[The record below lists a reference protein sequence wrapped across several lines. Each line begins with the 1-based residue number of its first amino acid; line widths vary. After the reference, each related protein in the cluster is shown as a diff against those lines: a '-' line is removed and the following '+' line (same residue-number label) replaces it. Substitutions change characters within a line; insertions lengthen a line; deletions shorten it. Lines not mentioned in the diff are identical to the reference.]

1 LFTRKSTLYFSLA
14 VATLTIG
21 LLLGDF
27 QMGILTLGLASL
39 FFLANVWGLP
49 ETVDV
54 KLKRRIIP
62 DQTFGDE
69 DIAVEQHI
77 ENMDK
82 TSLVNL
88 ELVEIISEK
97 KITPRRGTNK
107 TMASLGA
114 FEKQELDFE
123 FPSPPRGNYQIGPL
137 ILRARDPY
145 GFYMVERKLGPE
157 TLSVIPRPER
167 ITGAQLRPRH
177 VLAWPGTIP
186 SRSMGIGT
194 EFYSMREYV
203 PGDDPKRINWKAS
216 ARQNELIVNETE
228 AERITDVMV
237 VLDTDVTIFEEAE
250 DELFERGIRAAA
262 SMASLL
268 LRQGNRVGLI
278 LQGGERGSLPVGFGK
293 RHERRI
299 LYLLAEAKPGRPSV
313 STSYV
318 MNLLARRMLPSR
330 SQIVIISPLLEPE
343 IREGVNQLAQA
354 GYKMLIVSP
363 MPTPPSKFE
372 FETER
377 IGFRLAMLERS
388 ITLLSLEKSST
399 VINWPREI
407 PFSVVLSKV
416 NRRRP
421 ILTA

>member
-1 LFTRKSTLYFSLA
+1 MFTRKSTLYFSLA

-194 EFYSMREYV
+194 EFYSMRKYV

-228 AERITDVMV
+228 AERITDVMI

-416 NRRRP
+416 NRQRP